1 MRAYQKQFE
10 SLKKN
15 LLTIDESS
23 RRGKRYL
30 RRIRILEKRMERL
43 QGQYN

>member
-1 MRAYQKQFE
+1 MRAYEKQIE

-15 LLTIDESS
+15 LLKIDESS
-23 RRGKRYL
+23 RGKRYL
-30 RRIRILEKRMERL
+30 RRIRILEKGMERL